1 MTTSSRLTAAA
12 LGATAVA
19 TLPVSVIA
27 STYVVRPGDTLLDI
41 AARHG
46 TTVRALVE
54 SNRIDDPERIRAG
67 QMLRIPDPTLALPA
81 YTRHAPDTEM
91 HAVQRGEGVFEAARQ
106 FGVDPT
112 ALARANGIG
121 VNAPLAEG
129 DWLVIPGRL
138 VRCNALLT
146 DTAAFTGVDA
156 RLLRAI
162 AWVESGWRQDLVSP
176 TGAVGIMQIE
186 RVSAEWVSK
195 HVAGRRLEISLAAD
209 NVLAGSLLIKHLLD
223 THRGDVP
230 AALAAYYQGQ
240 DSIAARGL
248 YEDTVRYQRQVASL
262 MELDAASRRFV

>member
-1 MTTSSRLTAAA
+1 
-12 LGATAVA
+12 
-19 TLPVSVIA
+19 
-27 STYVVRPGDTLLDI
+27 VVRPGDTLLDI
-41 AARHG
+41 ATRHG
-46 TTVRALVE
+46 TTLRALVE
-54 SNRIDDPERIRAG
+54 SNRIDAPELIHAG

-81 YTRHAPDTEM
+81 YSRHAPDTEM
-91 HAVQRGEGVFEAARQ
+91 HAVQRGEGVFEVAHQ

-138 VRCNALLT
+138 VRCNALLS
-146 DTAAFTGVDA
+146 DTAALVGVDP
-156 RLLRAI
+156 RLTRAV
-162 AWVESGWRQDLVSP
+162 AWVESGWRQDLVSA

-223 THRGDVP
+223 TSGGEVA

-240 DSIAARGL
+240 ESVAARGL
-248 YEDTVRYQRQVASL
+248 YEDTTRYQGEVASL

>member
-54 SNRIDDPERIRAG
+54 GNRIDDPERIHAG

-81 YTRHAPDTEM
+81 YTRAAPDTEM
-91 HAVQRGEGVFEAARQ
+91 HAVQRGEGVFEAARE

-146 DTAAFTGVDA
+146 DTAAAIGVDA
-156 RLLRAI
+156 RLTRAI
-162 AWVESGWRQDLVSP
+162 AWVESGWRQDLVSA

-186 RVSAEWVSK
+186 RVSAAWISRN
-195 HVAGRRLEISLAAD
+195 VAGRRLEISLAAD

-223 THRGDVP
+223 TNDGDV
-230 AALAAYYQGQ
+230 AATLAGYYQGQ
-240 DSIAARGL
+240 DSVAARGL
-248 YEDTVRYQRQVASL
+248 YDDTIRYQREVTSL
-262 MELDAASRRFV
+262 MELDAASRQFV